1 MYQYKPKN
9 KKFKWELNPNGRVFV
24 RQKTGPKPKNTYPW
38 CEDIWDYMNDVS
50 GFFENKLFYSVKK

>member
-1 MYQYKPKN
+1 
-9 KKFKWELNPNGRVFV
+9 RVFI